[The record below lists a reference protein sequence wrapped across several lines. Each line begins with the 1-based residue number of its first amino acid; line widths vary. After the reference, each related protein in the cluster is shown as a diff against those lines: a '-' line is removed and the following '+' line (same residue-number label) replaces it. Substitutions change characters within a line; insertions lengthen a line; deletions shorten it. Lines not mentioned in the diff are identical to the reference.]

1 MRLIAWQD
9 FLGGSLAALVLFA
22 PAAAPLA
29 QNLVSPLSMPAPI
42 SPNPALDI
50 VPTLA
55 PATPKVAAHPA
66 TPKPPLK
73 KIAVAKKKPAPKVAA
88 VKQSAPKIAAAKKKP
103 EAVKVAVAATQ
114 PAPPSYTITTTS
126 GNVTSTRI
134 VPIPTAAAVADQL
147 VAAATQPPTP
157 PVTRVATPTRMP
169 PPPIDHPA
177 PVAPLAQIAALP
189 KDATPPLNNA
199 TASPQPQA
207 STPAVSFVSA
217 FLDKAFHVARDT
229 SLTSLQRRVALA
241 DLFGAKMDVS
251 RIAGYTTGNELTT
264 EPTDFQRRFRTIL
277 ISYLVETYYPRLELA
292 SDPSVLVETLPGAV
306 MSDGSAVV
314 WTTFAKSGFGAQS
327 VKWQLVPDGNGYQIV
342 DIFSAGASLVQMER
356 DTFLSVM
363 RDGGLPELMAK
374 LDARTKALA
383 SAATE

>member
-126 GNVTSTRI
+126 GTVTSTRI
-134 VPIPTAAAVADQL
+134 VPVPTAAAADQL
-147 VAAATQPPTP
+147 VAATTKPSVP
-157 PVTRVATPTRMP
+157 PVTRTAAPTRP
-169 PPPIDHPA
+169 TTQPIDRPA
-177 PVAPLAQIAALP
+177 PVAPPAQIAALP
-189 KDATPPLNNA
+189 KDATPPDNA
-199 TASPQPQA
+199 IASPQPQL
-207 STPAVSFVSA
+207 STPAVGFVSG
-217 FLDKAFHVARDT
+217 FLDKAFHIARDT
-229 SLTSLQRRVALA
+229 SLTSLQRRAALA

-251 RIAGYTTGNELTT
+251 RIAGYTTGNELTA
-264 EPTDFQRRFRTIL
+264 EPSDFQRRFRTIL

-292 SDPSVLVETLPGAV
+292 SDPSVSVETLPGAAA
-306 MSDGSAVV
+306 SDGSAVV
-314 WTTFAKSGFGAQS
+314 WTTFAKSGFGSQS
-327 VKWQLVPDGNGYQIV
+327 VKWQLVPDGDGYQIV

-383 SAATE
+383 GAATE